1 MLESI
6 HWTLT
11 GAGLIS
17 MAMNEFFSMGG
28 YAAFVWPA
36 LGLSALVMAI
46 LYFQSYRSL
55 TAREAELEALQRETS
70 DETEA

>member
-1 MLESI
+1 MS
-6 HWTLT
+6 
-11 GAGLIS
+11 
-17 MAMNEFFSMGG
+17 EFFSMGG

-46 LYFQSYRSL
+46 LYIQSHRSL
-55 TAREAELEALQRETS
+55 AAREAELAALTRETS

>member
-1 MLESI
+1 
-6 HWTLT
+6 
-11 GAGLIS
+11 

-46 LYFQSYRSL
+46 LYIQSHRSL
-55 TAREAELEALQRETS
+55 RAREAELAALTRETS

>member
-1 MLESI
+1 
-6 HWTLT
+6 
-11 GAGLIS
+11 

-28 YAAFVWPA
+28 YSAFVWPA

-55 TAREAELEALQRETS
+55 TAREAELEALTRETS

>member
-1 MLESI
+1 
-6 HWTLT
+6 
-11 GAGLIS
+11 

-55 TAREAELEALQRETS
+55 TAREAELEALTRETS